1 MQTTQK
7 VISTEP
13 DVASPRRSDRE
24 KELGEWRRA
33 DSEAV
38 AQREGLTLTEEHW
51 TVLEFLRN
59 FYLEHGKPDS
69 ARKISDALNERFSS
83 HGGGQYLYRL
93 FPEGPV
99 SQGSRIA
106 LLPLPAY
113 SEDKSFGTAF

>member
-1 MQTTQK
+1 MQNTQN

-24 KELGEWRRA
+24 RELSDWRRA

-38 AQREGLTLTEEHW
+38 AGREGLVLTEDHW
-51 TVLEFLRN
+51 AVIEFLRD

-69 ARKISDALNERFSS
+69 ARKISDALNDRFAER
-83 HGGGQYLYRL
+83 GGSQYLYRL

-113 SEDKSFGTAF
+113 SEDNSFGTAF